1 MWHNQYMI
9 SSRFFFFS
17 LLIVYSAFFSHQQI
31 MAAETALAQT
41 LIINQVRGTECCSV
55 GNLPSLNKQLQ
66 TLSRLDLPATFAL
79 RYDVLADPK
88 FLAVLRAYEDRQAID
103 LGGFLEITPQLAA
116 DAGVQYLGDENNWY
130 EAQFAYLIGYT
141 QEERGLLIDT
151 YMQAFENAF
160 GKLPTSTTAWMIDAW
175 SLDYLS
181 SKYGVRIHQI
191 TREQMG
197 VDSYTLYGGPAH
209 YPYYPSRN
217 WALVPA
223 LQRDAALPMIVRQT
237 ITDPVNNYGDD
248 SSAFTSQPNDY
259 ARRQA
264 DFSYFQHLFLQAHSQ
279 APVQD
284 TFALIGLENS
294 MPADIQD
301 EYAKQ
306 LDFVAKWQSE
316 DANNRQVHNARDYA
330 RFFSQAHEQNLPIS
344 VYAGQDQVDPSERG
358 WWITTPSYRIRL
370 RLSNGE
376 LFISDW
382 RIYDPS
388 FTDPYLEKQAKKLGW
403 WIMPF
408 FVDGSRYALNDESLD
423 FAHLQTDSLSKEKL
437 SPTRIVLQ
445 QKVSADAL
453 RVEITAEEVRVLLDE
468 KTLASFRTDEIV
480 LTKNRQEMIN
490 NPLLEKIQQDKLWT
504 IEKQSQTENSETLQI
519 KIKEDS
525 QLLEQ
530 ARLKHYPLL
539 FPELSE
545 HPLDPQQSY
554 LHKNNRFAIA
564 GRNPVRLVLFP
575 KDQYGYPINL
585 DKSPTIEVQPKVGQ
599 ISVQK
604 QSGQNGMI
612 FIDLNHDQPQQFK
625 VKISQDSWQETL
637 NVYFAPDCKADF
649 DTCLK
654 HPIQGWWYIN
664 TILHDKWRALKAAWE
679 EK

>member
-1 MWHNQYMI
+1 MFI
-9 SSRFFFFS
+9 SWLIGLGFFLSPSPVF
-17 LLIVYSAFFSHQQI
+17 
-31 MAAETALAQT
+31 AAAIQQT
-41 LIINQVRGTECCSV
+41 LIINQVRGTECCSI

-66 TLSRLDLPATFAL
+66 TLNRLDLPATFVL
-79 RYDVLADPK
+79 RYDVLANPQ
-88 FLAVLRAYEDRQAID
+88 FVRVLKNYQSQQIE
-103 LGGFLEITPQLAA
+103 LGGFLEITPQLTE
-116 DAGVQYLGDENNWY
+116 DAGVKYLGDENNWY

-141 QEERGLLIDT
+141 QEERKQLIDT

-160 GKLPTSTTAWMIDAW
+160 GALPASTTAWMIDAW
-175 SLDYLS
+175 SLEYLS

-209 YPYYPSRN
+209 YPYFPSRN
-217 WALVPA
+217 WALIPA
-223 LQRDAALPMIVRQT
+223 LQRDATLPLIVRQT
-237 ITDPVNNYGDD
+237 ITDPVHNYGDD

-279 APVQD
+279 APMQD

-294 MPADIQD
+294 MPDDIQD
-301 EYAKQ
+301 EYVRQLEFVKQ
-306 LDFVAKWQSE
+306 WR
-316 DANNRQVHNARDYA
+316 DADKNNRQVYNASAFADSFIDR
-330 RFFSQAHEQNLPIS
+330 HLQNPPIS
-344 VYAGQDQVDPSERG
+344 VYYGQDQQQTAEKA
-358 WWITTPSYRIRL
+358 WWITTPHYRIRL
-370 RLSNGE
+370 RLSDKE

-382 RIYDPS
+382 RIYDPN
-388 FTDPYLEKQAKKLGW
+388 FTDPYLEKVAKKLGW
-403 WIMPF
+403 WIVPF
-408 FVDGSRYALNDESLD
+408 FVDGSRYALNDKSLD
-423 FAHLQTDSLSKEKL
+423 FAHLQTDNLSKEKL
-437 SPTRIVLQ
+437 APTRIVLQ

-453 RVEITAEEVRVLLDE
+453 QVEITAEEVRVLLDGQP
-468 KTLASFRTDEIV
+468 LASFRTDEIA
-480 LTKNRQEMIN
+480 LAKNRQEMIN

-504 IEKQSQTENSETLQI
+504 VDRQSLTDNLETLQI
-519 KIKEDS
+519 KIKDDS

-545 HPLDPQQSY
+545 HPLDTQQSY

-564 GRNPVRLVLFP
+564 KRNPVRLVLFP
-575 KDQYGYPINL
+575 RDQYGYPINL

-604 QSGQNGMI
+604 QSGQNGML

-625 VKISQDSWQETL
+625 VKISQDGWQEIL
-637 NVYFAPDCKADF
+637 NVYFAPDCKANVS
-649 DTCLK
+649 TCLK

-664 TILHDKWRALKAAWE
+664 TILHDKWRALKATWE
-679 EK
+679 ENN

>member
-1 MWHNQYMI
+1 
-9 SSRFFFFS
+9 
-17 LLIVYSAFFSHQQI
+17 
-31 MAAETALAQT
+31 MAAETSLAQT
-41 LIINQVRGTECCSV
+41 LIVNQVRGTECCSV

-66 TLSRLDLPATFAL
+66 TLNRLDLPATFAL
-79 RYDVLADPK
+79 RYDVLTDPK
-88 FLAVLRAYEDRQAID
+88 FLAVLRAYEGRQSID
-103 LGGFLEITPQLAA
+103 LGGFLEITPQLAEN
-116 DAGVQYLGDENNWY
+116 AGVKYLGDENNWY

-141 QEERGLLIDT
+141 QEERGKLIDT
-151 YMQAFENAF
+151 YMQTFENAF
-160 GKLPTSTTAWMIDAW
+160 GELPTSTTAWMIDAW

-209 YPYYPSRN
+209 YPYFPSRN
-217 WALVPA
+217 WALIPA
-223 LQRDAALPMIVRQT
+223 LQRDAALPLIVRQT

-294 MPADIQD
+294 MPDDIQD
-301 EYAKQ
+301 EYVKQ
-306 LDFVAKWQSE
+306 LEFVKQWR
-316 DANNRQVHNARDYA
+316 DADKSNRQVYNASDFADSFGER
-330 RFFSQAHEQNLPIS
+330 HPQNPSIS
-344 VYAGQDQVDPSERG
+344 VYYGQDQQQTAEKA
-358 WWITTPSYRIRL
+358 WWITTPHYRIRL
-370 RLSNGE
+370 RLSDKE

-382 RIYDPS
+382 RIYDAN
-388 FTDPYLEKQAKKLGW
+388 FTDPYLEKVAKKLGW
-403 WIMPF
+403 WIVPF
-408 FVDGSRYALNDESLD
+408 FVDGSRYALNDGSLN
-423 FAHLQTDSLSKEKL
+423 FAHLQTDNLSKEKL
-437 SPTRIVLQ
+437 APTRIVLH

-453 RVEITAEEVRVLLDE
+453 QVEITEEEVRVLLDGQP
-468 KTLASFRTDEIV
+468 LASFRTDEIM
-480 LTKNRQEMIN
+480 LAKNRQEMID

-504 IEKQSQTENSETLQI
+504 IEKQSQTENSETLKI
-519 KIKEDS
+519 KIKDDS
-525 QLLEQ
+525 QPLEQ

-564 GRNPVRLVLFP
+564 KRNPVRLVLFP
-575 KDQYGYPINL
+575 RDQYGYPINL

-604 QSGQNGMI
+604 QSGQNGML

-625 VKISQDSWQETL
+625 VKISQDGWQETL
-637 NVYFAPDCKADF
+637 NVYFAPDCKANF
-649 DTCLK
+649 STCLK

-679 EK
+679 ENN